1 LFCWTG
7 KGRESNPTNASANV
21 LADASVNSW
30 PTAANSRRTVSRR
43 FGHFLTLYG
52 DTAKLLFTDTDS
64 LTYEIETE
72 DVYED
77 FQKNKDKFDNSNY
90 PQNSK
95 FYDETNKKVIGT
107 FKDKAA
113 GALIKEFIG
122 LRSKMYS
129 SMKDNDDNSKTAKG
143 IK

>member
-1 LFCWTG
+1 M
-7 KGRESNPTNASANV
+7 
-21 LADASVNSW
+21 LADTS
-30 PTAANSRRTVSRR
+30 ANSRPTVSRH
-43 FGHFLTLYG
+43 FGHFLTLYR

-64 LTYEIETE
+64 LTYGIETE

-113 GALIKEFIG
+113 GVLIKEFIG